1 MTNPGFSSWQAS
13 QNANRNVARHMDWA
27 RQSTADAHRLSRRYS
42 ASRGWRIAN
51 VIAALVVIGVLMVAA
66 PFVLAILGTVGS

>member
-1 MTNPGFSSWQAS
+1 
-13 QNANRNVARHMDWA
+13 MDWA

-51 VIAALVVIGVLMVAA
+51 VIAALVVIGVLIVAA
-66 PFVLAILGTVGS
+66 PFVLAILNTVGF